1 LKIPILEGREK
12 MRIIP
17 VLDILTFEGKKHV
30 VKGVRGERNKYFPI
44 LSSKILNDSDPLAM
58 AVTFEQ
64 LGFEELYIADLDL
77 IQGINKNIDYLTL
90 ILKETDLK
98 IMLDIGISNISDL
111 NQLKSLNL
119 NKIIIGTETLSSLEE
134 LSNIIKEHGKNKII
148 LSIDL
153 MNNQLMTRNMELKS
167 LSLLEF
173 IKKLAEIKVEE
184 IIFLELTQV
193 GAGTGI
199 NKDLIEIMKE
209 NLPSQLITG
218 GGVKTIDDLKR
229 MDQLGI
235 DGALVA
241 TALHEGTISIEEI
254 LKL

>member
-1 LKIPILEGREK
+1 

-17 VLDILTFEGKKHV
+17 VLDILTVEGKKHV
-30 VKGVRGERNKYFPI
+30 VKGIKGERKKYFPI
-44 LSSKILNDSDPLAM
+44 SSSKILNDSDPLAM
-58 AVTFEQ
+58 AVIFKQ

-77 IQGINKNIDYLTL
+77 IQGINKNLDYLKI

-98 IMLDIGISNISDL
+98 IMLDAGISNLIDV
-111 NQLKSLNL
+111 NQLKSLKL
-119 NKIIIGTETLSSLEE
+119 NKLIIGTETLSSLEE
-134 LSNIIKEHGKNKII
+134 LSRIIKEHGKDRII

-153 MNNQLMTRNMELKS
+153 MNNQLITRNNELKS

-173 IKKLAEIKVEE
+173 LKKLAEINVEE

-218 GGVKTIDDLKR
+218 GGVKTIDDLKKMER
-229 MDQLGI
+229 LGI
-235 DGALVA
+235 DGALIA
-241 TALHEGTISIEEI
+241 TALHEGTINKKEI
-254 LKL
+254 FKQ